1 MIHYFTQQIEREY
14 NLQLSTLF
22 NRYYLVDEEDCQQDK
37 DKYLE
42 KRYNEYLSCYRI
54 QLQWKKYIGKKFKY
68 NISNYISN

>member
-37 DKYLE
+37 DKY
-42 KRYNEYLSCYRI
+42 
-54 QLQWKKYIGKKFKY
+54 F
-68 NISNYISN
+68 

>member
-54 QLQWKKYIGKKFKY
+54 QLHWKKYIGKKFKY